1 MTRILVAASCVVVGA
16 FAGFS
21 VYIDSLQRATTT
33 KAVEEDIASSGNQAA
48 QSVANWLN
56 GRVTL
61 TAMAA
66 DAAGQV
72 ADEAAIGSV
81 LKNDV
86 LTGEF
91 ISTYVGNESGQFMIW
106 PDSKMPDGYDPR
118 QRPWYQQAVKADAR
132 VLTEPYVDASS
143 GDLIISAAVPVKHEG
158 KLYGVTGSDFSLKE
172 IGRAHV

>member
-1 MTRILVAASCVVVGA
+1 MPPLSGSPTLSKRSNLMTRILVAASCVVVGA

-72 ADEAAIGSV
+72 ADEAAIAVSV
-81 LKNDV
+81 
-86 LTGEF
+86 T
-91 ISTYVGNESGQFMIW
+91 
-106 PDSKMPDGYDPR
+106 
-118 QRPWYQQAVKADAR
+118 
-132 VLTEPYVDASS
+132 
-143 GDLIISAAVPVKHEG
+143 
-158 KLYGVTGSDFSLKE
+158 
-172 IGRAHV
+172 